1 MVLIGC
7 DVEALYPSLDAKE
20 CGDIV
25 VEEVMRSSIT
35 WDGLDYLEGARMIA
49 LNRSAGFCRNHELKR
64 ILPVRR
70 SKTGHRPGVH
80 GRGPMGR
87 ERGDTEQWRFP
98 SVTLTAREKLLVVA
112 EVIKI
117 CTEEMFK
124 NHLYTFGGKIFKQKK
139 GGPIGLRG
147 TCAIARLTM
156 SY

>member
-1 MVLIGC
+1 
-7 DVEALYPSLDAKE
+7 
-20 CGDIV
+20 
-25 VEEVMRSSIT
+25 
-35 WDGLDYLEGARMIA
+35 
-49 LNRSAGFCRNHELKR
+49 
-64 ILPVRR
+64 
-70 SKTGHRPGVH
+70 
-80 GRGPMGR
+80 MGR

-117 CTEEMFK
+117 CTEVMFN

-156 SY
+156 SYWDRMWKRKMEENRIVLNKFMR

>member
-1 MVLIGC
+1 
-7 DVEALYPSLDAKE
+7 
-20 CGDIV
+20 
-25 VEEVMRSSIT
+25 
-35 WDGLDYLEGARMIA
+35 
-49 LNRSAGFCRNHELKR
+49 
-64 ILPVRR
+64 
-70 SKTGHRPGVH
+70 
-80 GRGPMGR
+80 MGR

-139 GGPIGLRG
+139 GGQIGLRG